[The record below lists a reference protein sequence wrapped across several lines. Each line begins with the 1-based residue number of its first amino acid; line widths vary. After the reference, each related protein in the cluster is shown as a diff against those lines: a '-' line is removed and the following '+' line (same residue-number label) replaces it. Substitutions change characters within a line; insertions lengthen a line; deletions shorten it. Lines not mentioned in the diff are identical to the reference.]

1 MPEKN
6 WWEESPREFADGFT
20 EEVQVHHE
28 NPPAHGPQHD
38 VSRQENEAAY
48 RRGWQQGMS
57 EATLLLLQLVELG
70 YDRRKIKQLMAIYE
84 DHFISEWR
92 NNGDLEKREPFP
104 AFNIEQIEE
113 IAATHRGYDWLL
125 NEA

>member
-1 MPEKN
+1 MQQDA
-6 WWEESPREFADGFT
+6 SQR
-20 EEVQVHHE
+20 V
-28 NPPAHGPQHD
+28 
-38 VSRQENEAAY
+38 ENEAAY
-48 RRGWQQGMS
+48 RRGWQQG
-57 EATLLLLQLVELG
+57 ATETTLIILQLVELG

-104 AFNIEQIEE
+104 SFNVQHIEE

-125 NEA
+125 DEA